1 MSIYMSLE
9 VRLTGTCWEGWV
21 TMPNWEAGEVNTLGC
36 CFYWTFPPGSVVTAS
51 PSLKMYDGT
60 ACTFYWKK
68 PSNWPKGAQTL
79 LFAFFN
85 INFPFLLLF
94 GPHLS
99 QPPAWPGMNW
109 VVNVNWNRLPLATHM
124 TVRYFGPD
132 RDWQRWTP
140 QPSQLSLQSPMLTL

>member
-21 TMPNWEAGEVNTLGC
+21 TISDWEVGEVNTLGC
-36 CFYWTFPPGSVVTAS
+36 CFCWTFPPGAVVTAS

-60 ACTFYWKK
+60 ACTVYRKK

-79 LFAFFN
+79 LFRFFN
-85 INFPFLLLF
+85 IYFPFLLLF

-99 QPPAWPGMNW
+99 NLLPGQVWTKWLMSTQTDCRLLHTWRWGTLLQTETGRDEHCDLHNSLL
-109 VVNVNWNRLPLATHM
+109 NR
-124 TVRYFGPD
+124 
-132 RDWQRWTP
+132 QC
-140 QPSQLSLQSPMLTL
+140 